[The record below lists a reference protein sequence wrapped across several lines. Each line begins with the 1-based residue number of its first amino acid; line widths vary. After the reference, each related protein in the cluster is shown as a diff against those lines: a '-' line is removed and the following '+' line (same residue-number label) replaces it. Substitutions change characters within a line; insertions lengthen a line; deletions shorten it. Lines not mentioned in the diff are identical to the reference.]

1 MKKLIYAGSMLLIVP
16 LSILSC
22 ELIIRAKEMSYW
34 KVR

>member
-1 MKKLIYAGSMLLIVP
+1 MKKLIYAGSLLLIVP

-22 ELIIRAKEMSYW
+22 EIIIRVKEMGYW